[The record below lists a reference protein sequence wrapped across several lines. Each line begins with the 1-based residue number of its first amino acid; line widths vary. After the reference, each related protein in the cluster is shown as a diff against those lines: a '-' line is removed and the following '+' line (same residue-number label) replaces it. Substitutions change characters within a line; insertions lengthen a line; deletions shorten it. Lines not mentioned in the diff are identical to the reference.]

1 MERRVNYKMQQPNVV
16 IHSGIVETGTDEIEL
31 YSSYLHIYNI
41 MFWITGINKAY
52 YEQPK
57 IAFETGNLLTTN
69 NRTIKK
75 L

>member
-1 MERRVNYKMQQPNVV
+1 MERRVNYKMEQPNVV
-16 IHSGIVETGTDEIEL
+16 IHSGIVETGSDEIEL
-31 YSSYLHIYNI
+31 HSSHLHIETI
-41 MFWITGINKAY
+41 TLWITGINKAY

-57 IAFETGNLLTTN
+57 IEFEIEHMLTTN